1 MACPSVSTGSGF
13 LVETL
18 NHLDCQAQTIGS
30 FGFQALAAAGSPASL
45 ALTGLLTLFIAL
57 FGIRLLFGS
66 GVEPRDA
73 VNAVLKVAIVI
84 TLAASW
90 PAFRTLA
97 YDMVL
102 KGPAE
107 VAASISPSSLPESRA
122 GFAERLQN
130 IDTGI
135 ARLTTSG
142 TGRQTGSLELEQAA
156 TGGFRAIALED
167 EAALGR
173 ARTFFLVSVIGSL
186 AIVRIGGGL
195 LLALAPI
202 FAGLLLFDLTRG
214 LFAGWLR
221 GLVLVALGSLAIT
234 VVLAVEIALL
244 EPWLSDALNR
254 RSLGYA
260 TPAAPTEL
268 LALTLAFAIALAGIL
283 FLLAKVAFQNA
294 WTFPAMA
301 RLRELAGPSSTESL
315 RAQPAGGGQIPV
327 HSRALAISESVSSV
341 MRREKLLL
349 EDGST
354 RRRIGALDRPGPDQP
369 PSGIRPQSPEPL
381 GDGYRRNTRR
391 QTGSHSRR
399 DDKA

>member
-122 GFAERLQN
+122 GF
-130 IDTGI
+130 
-135 ARLTTSG
+135 
-142 TGRQTGSLELEQAA
+142 
-156 TGGFRAIALED
+156 
-167 EAALGR
+167 
-173 ARTFFLVSVIGSL
+173 
-186 AIVRIGGGL
+186 
-195 LLALAPI
+195 
-202 FAGLLLFDLTRG
+202 
-214 LFAGWLR
+214 
-221 GLVLVALGSLAIT
+221 
-234 VVLAVEIALL
+234 
-244 EPWLSDALNR
+244 
-254 RSLGYA
+254 
-260 TPAAPTEL
+260 
-268 LALTLAFAIALAGIL
+268 
-283 FLLAKVAFQNA
+283 
-294 WTFPAMA
+294 
-301 RLRELAGPSSTESL
+301 
-315 RAQPAGGGQIPV
+315 
-327 HSRALAISESVSSV
+327 
-341 MRREKLLL
+341 
-349 EDGST
+349 
-354 RRRIGALDRPGPDQP
+354 
-369 PSGIRPQSPEPL
+369 
-381 GDGYRRNTRR
+381 
-391 QTGSHSRR
+391 
-399 DDKA
+399 